1 MKAIEVLR
9 PGPLCTVQDRG
20 RPGHASIGVGR
31 SGAADLDSHDAANRL
46 VGNTVDAATLEAT
59 MGGVRVRMRGSVVVA
74 VTGASG
80 HITVNGIAGAM
91 YNTLYLADGDEL
103 TVTTPVSGL
112 RSYIAARGGFDVAQ
126 FLGSRSTD
134 TMSGLGPP
142 PLAEGDVLAIG
153 DAQSE
158 WPATELAPPPDRTGH
173 VEVSVKLG
181 PRQDWFTSE
190 AHRILTSQVWTA
202 TSESNRVGVNLDGP
216 TPLRRARNDELPSEG
231 MVPGAL
237 QVPPSG
243 KPVLFLTDHPVTGG
257 YPVIAV
263 VRDND
268 LPTTGQ
274 LRPGD
279 SIRFRVH
286 RPR

>member
-1 MKAIEVLR
+1 MKAVEILR

-31 SGAADLDSHDAANRL
+31 SGAADLRSHDAANRL

-59 MGGVRVRMRGSVVVA
+59 MGGVLIRVQGSVAVA

-80 HITVNGIAGAM
+80 SITVNGIAGAM
-91 YNTLYLADGDEL
+91 YNTLHLSDGDEL
-103 TVTTPVSGL
+103 SVATPTSGL
-112 RSYIAARGGFDVAQ
+112 RSYIAARGGFDVATV
-126 FLGSRSTD
+126 LGSRSTD
-134 TMSGLGPP
+134 TMSGLGPA
-142 PLAEGDVLAIG
+142 PLTEGDVLAIG
-153 DAQSE
+153 DAQSR

-173 VEVSVKLG
+173 IEVSVNLG

-190 AHRILTSQVWTA
+190 ALHVLASQVWTA
-202 TSESNRVGVNLDGP
+202 TIDSNRVGVKLDGR
-216 TPLRRARNDELPSEG
+216 TPLERARTDELLSEG

-237 QVPPSG
+237 QVPPNG
-243 KPVLFLTDHPVTGG
+243 KPVLFLADHPVTGG

-263 VRDND
+263 VRDTD
-268 LPTTGQ
+268 LPSIGQ

-286 RPR
+286 

>member
-1 MKAIEVLR
+1 MKAVEILR

-31 SGAADLDSHDAANRL
+31 SGAADLRSHDAANRL

-59 MGGVRVRMRGSVVVA
+59 MGGVQVRMRGSVVVA

-80 HITVNGIAGAM
+80 QITVNGIAGAM

-103 TVTTPVSGL
+103 TVATPVSGL

-134 TMSGLGPP
+134 TLSGLGPP
-142 PLAEGDVLAIG
+142 PLAEGDVLEVG
-153 DAQSE
+153 DEQSE

-173 VEVSVKLG
+173 IEVSVNLG

-190 AHRILTSQVWTA
+190 AHRILASEVWTA
-202 TSESNRVGVNLDGP
+202 TSESNRVGVKLDGP
-216 TPLRRARNDELPSEG
+216 TPLQRARTEELLSEG

-243 KPVLFLTDHPVTGG
+243 KPVLFLADHPVTGG

-263 VRDND
+263 VRDAD
-268 LPTTGQ
+268 LPTIGQ

-286 RPR
+286 